1 MTPVAPCVTGVALV
15 VIRKRLDPLAA
26 LAGVVV
32 LVALAAPG
40 SATETARSKQ
50 TGAKDQPKAAA
61 VTVPAF
67 DFERVAKLA
76 RKLAA
81 EPYRDPKGEI
91 PDWLLGISYDQWRD
105 IRFRPDHALWADGSS
120 PFQVQFFHPGLFY
133 DRHVAIN
140 VVDEQGARPVAF
152 SPSLFDYGHND
163 FASRVPQDL
172 GFAGFRLH
180 YPVKKP
186 DYHDE
191 VIVFLGAS
199 YFRALGR
206 DEVFG
211 LSARGLAIDTAES
224 WGEEFPWFRE
234 FWIVRP
240 EVKAKT
246 ITLYALLDSPRVA
259 GAYRFVVEPGDQTR
273 VDIECQLFLRAEV
286 KKLGLAP
293 LTSMFFHGENTVRPF
308 VDFRPEAH
316 DSDGLLLLLG
326 SGEWLWRPLDNPA
339 RLSVSAPRAEA
350 LAGFGLLQRD
360 RNFDHYQDLETT
372 SERRPSVW
380 QVPWGWEPG
389 RVELVEIPTSRDTN
403 DNVVTYFVPDRIAKP
418 GEEPRFGYT
427 QWWYGEDP
435 TRPPDGRVL
444 STRRDAGTIE
454 GGTRFVIDFAGG
466 KLGTL
471 PPDEVLRGVVDVTGG
486 DAQAEIRD
494 QQVVAN
500 PHVGGW
506 RLSFQVVPKKREPVE
521 LRAHLERGGEVL
533 TEIWS
538 SAILP

>member
-1 MTPVAPCVTGVALV
+1 MRSPG
-15 VIRKRLDPLAA
+15 RDPLVS
-26 LAGVVV
+26 LASVVV

-40 SATETARSKQ
+40 AAAEPRRSKQ
-50 TGAKDQPKAAA
+50 TGAGAQPKVAA
-61 VTVPAF
+61 VTAPAF
-67 DFERVAKLA
+67 DFERVAKRA

-81 EPYRDPKGEI
+81 EPYHDPKGKI

-105 IRFRPDHALWADGSS
+105 IRFRPDRALWVDGSS
-120 PFQVQFFHPGLFY
+120 PFQVQLFHLGLFY
-133 DRHVAIN
+133 DRPVVIN
-140 VVDEQGARPVAF
+140 VVTDEGVEPVAF
-152 SPSLFDYGHND
+152 SPSLFDYGGND

-186 DYHDE
+186 DYPDE

-234 FWIVRP
+234 FWLVRP
-240 EVKAKT
+240 GAKAKAKAKAT
-246 ITLYALLDSPRVA
+246 PTSITLYALLDSPRVT
-259 GAYRFVVEPGDQTR
+259 GAYRFVVAPGAQTR
-273 VDIECQLFLRAEV
+273 VDVECQLFLRAEV

-293 LTSMFFHGENTVRPF
+293 LTSMFFYGENTVREF
-308 VDFRPEAH
+308 VDFRPEVH
-316 DSDGLLLLLG
+316 DSDGLLLHLAT
-326 SGEWLWRPLDNPA
+326 GEWLWRPLDNPA
-339 RLSVSAPRAEA
+339 RLSVSGPRAEA

-360 RNFDHYQDLETT
+360 RDFDHYQDLETS

-380 QVPWGWEPG
+380 QVPWGGWEPG
-389 RVELVEIPTSRDTN
+389 RVELVEIPTDDDTN
-403 DNVVTYFVPDRIAKP
+403 DNMVTYFVPDRMPTP

-435 TRPPDGRVL
+435 ARPPGGRVL

-454 GGTRFVIDFAGG
+454 GGMRFVIDFAGG
-466 KLGTL
+466 KLGAL
-471 PPDEVLRGVVDVTGG
+471 PAEEVLRGVVAVAGG
-486 DAQAEIRD
+486 EAQAEIRN
-494 QQVVAN
+494 QHVVAN

-506 RLSFQVVPKKREPVE
+506 RLSFQVVPKRREPIE
-521 LRAHLERGGEVL
+521 LRAFLERGGEVL
-533 TEIWS
+533 TETWS
-538 SAILP
+538 SAIVP

>member
-1 MTPVAPCVTGVALV
+1 MSMRNHLEPLATLAVV
-15 VIRKRLDPLAA
+15 VI
-26 LAGVVV
+26 
-32 LVALAAPG
+32 LVAVAIPG
-40 SATETARSKQ
+40 AATEKPRSKQ
-50 TGAKDQPKAAA
+50 SGAGEQSSVAA
-61 VTVPAF
+61 VAVPAF
-67 DFERVAKLA
+67 DFEDVVKRA

-81 EPYRDPKGEI
+81 KPYRDPKGKI
-91 PDWLLGISYDQWRD
+91 PDWLLHISYDQWRD
-105 IRFRPDHALWADGSS
+105 IRFRPDRALWADGPSQ
-120 PFQVQFFHPGLFY
+120 FLVQFFHPGFFY
-133 DRHVAIN
+133 DRPVAIN
-140 VVDEQGARPVAF
+140 VVDEQGAKPVAF
-152 SPSLFDYGHND
+152 SPSLFDYGNND

-180 YPVKKP
+180 YPLKKP

-246 ITLYALLDSPRVA
+246 ITLYALLDSPRVV
-259 GAYRFVVEPGDQTR
+259 GAYRFVVEPGEQTR
-273 VDIECQLFLRAEV
+273 VDVECQLFLRADV

-293 LTSMFFHGENTVRPF
+293 LTSMFYHGENTVRQF
-308 VDFRPEAH
+308 VDFRPEVH
-316 DSDGLLLLLG
+316 DSDGLLLQLG

-339 RLSVSAPRAEA
+339 RLSLSAPRAEA
-350 LAGFGLLQRD
+350 LAGLGLLQRD

-372 SERRPSVW
+372 PERRPSVW
-380 QVPWGWEPG
+380 QAPWGGWEPG
-389 RVELVEIPTSRDTN
+389 RVELVEIPTTRDDN
-403 DNVVTYFVPDRIAKP
+403 DNIVTYFVPDQMPKP

-427 QWWYGEDP
+427 QWWYGDDQA
-435 TRPPDGRVL
+435 RPPGGSVV

-454 GGTRFVIDFAGG
+454 GATRFVIDFAGG

-471 PPDEVLRGVVDVTGG
+471 PPEEVLRGVVDVTGG

-494 QQVVAN
+494 QHVVAN
-500 PHVGGW
+500 PHVAGW

-521 LRAHLERGGEVL
+521 LRAHLERAGEVL